1 VYVFPDGKGPN
12 QLESNYLR
20 LGGSGLTLHL
30 SVYDLIYL
38 SISIYINLSKY
49 RACSFASRACAFCFA
64 RMGSLLE
71 SQMTWGLEAL
81 EVCQRRWRCANSL
94 AGGGTMPGHTG
105 DHACKTHSSP
115 FPLLTPCHI
124 GHHFTLL
131 TRLPVPL
138 ASDLRVEAVVQDLVD
153 RAGSRRARDDDFFLT
168 FFWWRQCKSWWTGG
182 LEAMTLRST
191 VLPLTSAVPNWFP
204 RFRLPHSLSLPC
216 CFLPFLPRPR
226 CLRACTAPPLPP

>member
-1 VYVFPDGKGPN
+1 MYVFPDGKGPN

-105 DHACKTHSSP
+105 
-115 FPLLTPCHI
+115 
-124 GHHFTLL
+124 
-131 TRLPVPL
+131 
-138 ASDLRVEAVVQDLVD
+138 
-153 RAGSRRARDDDFFLT
+153 AGSRRARDDDFFLT

-204 RFRLPHSLSLPC
+204 RFRLPHALSLPC